1 MTIIPRFLEVRMPSA
16 HHWISRSGLACLMAL
31 VLLVALAVPATEADA
46 SEAVSEVRVAARRM
60 PNGDTEFALQV
71 RETATTW
78 SALQKPSAR
87 YLPAD
92 AAVGQ
97 WLASS
102 PMTLFDSAIQTRIVV
117 MRHSDGKLEFAIQ
130 QDRPDGSW
138 GERVLPRA
146 RILPA
151 TVHSRG
157 WLVSTA
163 VTIAM
168 AHPLPPPV
176 QSSPSSSTNPT
187 GTLIITAFCNLEDP
201 PLPERDCSAA
211 AASGLDPNK
220 HWALWASGVVDWDRV
235 RYSFGDSVPGYS
247 RGGAFLSVDERGLTL
262 RGLAI
267 GEYSISIREEQPS
280 GWTEWSAPY
289 TFVIRDAT
297 VATRS
302 KLTITA
308 FCNLEDPPLTEAE
321 CHSAASVGLVAH
333 VDWQLWATGYEEA
346 SKLRY
351 RLNNGRVRLTA
362 QDLTL
367 EFLVPGSHTIQI
379 REGQAAGWTRW
390 SDPYEFIMRASDPSQ
405 RPGRAVAVAFLE
417 QASEYVLGYK
427 TEMRSLGSARSE
439 KIVYEAISKRA
450 MAYSDALRSRYDLS
464 SCGEACDGA
473 LDKISLAAAAY
484 SNAAGWRGNYAF
496 VARESYLAHYSAA
509 VRRGNAYLR
518 EAEAHIDQCRATPD

>member
-1 MTIIPRFLEVRMPSA
+1 MPAA

-31 VLLVALAVPATEADA
+31 VLLVALAVPAPAADA
-46 SEAVSEVRVAARRM
+46 SEAGIAVRIAASRL
-60 PNGDTEFALQV
+60 PSGDTEFALQV
-71 RETATTW
+71 QEKASSW
-78 SALQKPSAR
+78 SALQKPSSR
-87 YLPAD
+87 FLPAD
-92 AAVGQ
+92 AAVGR

-102 PMTLFDSAIQTRIVV
+102 PLTLSDSAIQTRIVV
-117 MRHSDGKLEFAIQ
+117 MRHSDGRLEFAIQ

-151 TVHSRG
+151 TVRSRG

-201 PLPERDCSAA
+201 PLPERECHAA
-211 AASGLDPNK
+211 AA
-220 HWALWASGVVDWDRV
+220 
-235 RYSFGDSVPGYS
+235 
-247 RGGAFLSVDERGLTL
+247 
-262 RGLAI
+262 
-267 GEYSISIREEQPS
+267 
-280 GWTEWSAPY
+280 
-289 TFVIRDAT
+289 
-297 VATRS
+297 
-302 KLTITA
+302 
-308 FCNLEDPPLTEAE
+308 
-321 CHSAASVGLVAH
+321 VGLVAH

-351 RLNNGRVRLTA
+351 RLNNGRVRLRA

-367 EFLVPGSHTIQI
+367 DFLVPGSHTIQI

-439 KIVYEAISKRA
+439 KIVYEAIRKRA
-450 MAYSDALRSRYDLS
+450 MAYTDALRSRYDLS
-464 SCGEACDGA
+464 SYGEACDGA
-473 LDKISLAAAAY
+473 RDKISLAAGAY

-518 EAEAHIDQCRATPD
+518 EAEALIDQCRR